1 MLPLQ
6 GTWPQDPGQMADH
19 IMNKS
24 WWREGG
30 DWKDVPRRKE
40 DTVNT
45 IIGIRE
51 TLIMGWGAGNVNSL
65 QMRPGEH
72 QNL

>member
-30 DWKDVPRRKE
+30 DWKDVTRRKE

-45 IIGIRE
+45 IINGDKGDPHNGVG
-51 TLIMGWGAGNVNSL
+51 GWLCKQFTNEAG
-65 QMRPGEH
+65 
-72 QNL
+72 